1 METNEERSIF
11 VTVGTTRFDELVKA
25 VASEQFIKLAIS
37 KGYNK
42 MVVQAGKS
50 TFIPE
55 VVNNT
60 QFHTEVYQY
69 KDTLKHDMQEA
80 SLIISHG
87 GAGTTLEAL
96 TLDKPLIVVINDQLA
111 GNHQTE
117 LAYQLQQDQHLI
129 ATHFGDLLETVRRL
143 DPSNLKSYQPGNPK
157 LFGEF
162 LDRMMG
168 FDNV

>member
-1 METNEERSIF
+1 
-11 VTVGTTRFDELVKA
+11 
-25 VASEQFIKLAIS
+25 
-37 KGYNK
+37 

-87 GAGTTLEAL
+87 G
-96 TLDKPLIVVINDQLA
+96 
-111 GNHQTE
+111 
-117 LAYQLQQDQHLI
+117 
-129 ATHFGDLLETVRRL
+129 TV
-143 DPSNLKSYQPGNPK
+143 SQ
-157 LFGEF
+157 
-162 LDRMMG
+162 
-168 FDNV
+168 